1 MGTKDIGTKVFIYGG
16 YNQASQEAAYNISD
30 ELLVYD
36 PESETKWENLGSGG
50 TRLFRHSAAIVDQQ
64 LVIVGGNSHNE
75 STSVRDSECFSSK
88 VFAYDIGKKIQ

>member
-1 MGTKDIGTKVFIYGG
+1 MVYIYGG

-36 PESETKWENLGSGG
+36 LQSETFESLGSGG

-64 LVIVGGNSHNE
+64 LIIVGGNSHNE
-75 STSVRDSECFSSK
+75 STSVRDSECYSSK
-88 VFAYDIGKKIQ
+88 IVAYDIGNLKILLTM